1 MRRTKILDNDPNS
14 IFSASRKLATI
25 ANHNMKNP
33 IQNDAI
39 QQGLNSLLVPSSLN
53 NQLNNSLLPKNN
65 NNILINKL
73 PLSQPIK
80 ADVNVDEFISMISE
94 TNNSIEALHILINN
108 YDEDSKVDE
117 DDGGVLYRPNPNQR
131 RLQGGMVND
140 DNNEDDVIG
149 AEEGKSGDE
158 YKSNNTPDTKFGMDD
173 IYNTKMSPE
182 PSSNEQRQT
191 QIQKEIDELNETIH
205 NENKNLE
212 ASQMFVTTYESHIK
226 PNLRKYIGKNIDQKS
241 FFTDYKA
248 YKKASEEYDQRKS
261 TPTVIKPKSYKIVKE
276 FEDTYGDPPFVGTL
290 TKEMFKEYKRYMK
303 NLESIDRAKSVIKE
317 AEKDIQLL
325 EVKLKNIDV
334 EYKFDDSEKSRRTL
348 QNQFEL
354 EQKENQN
361 AQQQI
366 QEHINEL
373 NAVLR
378 DKEIAQ
384 YERTEVENE
393 LRTLKE
399 EKEQLTIERQ
409 SLRDD
414 YESMEEKFRD
424 RHREHE
430 EEIDKLNATTIEQ
443 TTKRKQAENLL
454 NYSKNTNPVIDLIT
468 RTNSKMNQLFIFF
481 KGKIKPN
488 LKSISKSDIQNMIT
502 DMQQL
507 YDNHVEVYNEIID
520 KYNSIF
526 TINGK
531 TVSKKTDAF
540 IDTFSKSFDKSYNEI
555 INNLQSYSSIGN
567 YSTSS
572 VPNGIL
578 FNSKV
583 PTFNGKGLQLVPDV
597 VRRNMHHNHKY
608 LL

>member
-1 MRRTKILDNDPNS
+1 M
-14 IFSASRKLATI
+14 
-25 ANHNMKNP
+25 
-33 IQNDAI
+33 
-39 QQGLNSLLVPSSLN
+39 
-53 NQLNNSLLPKNN
+53 
-65 NNILINKL
+65 
-73 PLSQPIK
+73 
-80 ADVNVDEFISMISE
+80 
-94 TNNSIEALHILINN
+94 
-108 YDEDSKVDE
+108 
-117 DDGGVLYRPNPNQR
+117 
-131 RLQGGMVND
+131 
-140 DNNEDDVIG
+140 
-149 AEEGKSGDE
+149 
-158 YKSNNTPDTKFGMDD
+158 
-173 IYNTKMSPE
+173 
-182 PSSNEQRQT
+182 
-191 QIQKEIDELNETIH
+191 QK
-205 NENKNLE
+205 
-212 ASQMFVTTYESHIK
+212 
-226 PNLRKYIGKNIDQKS
+226 
-241 FFTDYKA
+241 
-248 YKKASEEYDQRKS
+248 
-261 TPTVIKPKSYKIVKE
+261 
-276 FEDTYGDPPFVGTL
+276 
-290 TKEMFKEYKRYMK
+290 
-303 NLESIDRAKSVIKE
+303 
-317 AEKDIQLL
+317 
-325 EVKLKNIDV
+325 
-334 EYKFDDSEKSRRTL
+334 
-348 QNQFEL
+348 QFEL

-378 DKEIAQ
+378 DKAIAQ

-409 SLRDD
+409 SIRDD
-414 YESMEEKFRD
+414 YNTMQEQFRETY
-424 RHREHE
+424 HEHE
-430 EEIDKLNATTIEQ
+430 EEIEKLNASTIEQ
-443 TTKRKQAENLL
+443 TTKRKQAETLL

-502 DMQQL
+502 DIQQL

-540 IDTFSKSFDKSYNEI
+540 LETFSKSFDKSYNEI

-583 PTFNGKGLQLVPDV
+583 PSFNGKGLQLVPDV

>member
-1 MRRTKILDNDPNS
+1 
-14 IFSASRKLATI
+14 
-25 ANHNMKNP
+25 
-33 IQNDAI
+33 
-39 QQGLNSLLVPSSLN
+39 
-53 NQLNNSLLPKNN
+53 
-65 NNILINKL
+65 
-73 PLSQPIK
+73 
-80 ADVNVDEFISMISE
+80 
-94 TNNSIEALHILINN
+94 
-108 YDEDSKVDE
+108 
-117 DDGGVLYRPNPNQR
+117 
-131 RLQGGMVND
+131 MV
-140 DNNEDDVIG
+140 NEDDVIG
-149 AEEGKSGDE
+149 TEEGKSGDN
-158 YKSNNTPDTKFGMDD
+158 KSNNTPDTKFGMDD

-182 PSSNEQRQT
+182 PSSNEQRQ
-191 QIQKEIDELNETIH
+191 IQNEIDELNETIH

-212 ASQMFVTTYESHIK
+212 ASQTFVTTYEGHIK
-226 PNLRKYIGKNIDQKS
+226 PNLRKYIGKNINQKS
-241 FFTDYKA
+241 FFADYKA
-248 YKKASEEYDQRKS
+248 YKKASEEYDQRHS
-261 TPTVIKPKSYKIVKE
+261 APTAIKPKSYQIVKD
-276 FEDTYGDPPFVGTL
+276 FEETYGAPPIEGTL
-290 TKEMFKEYKRYMK
+290 TQDMFKEYKRYVK
-303 NLESIDRAKSVIKE
+303 NLESIERAKSAIKE

-325 EVKLKNIDV
+325 TVRLKNIDV
-334 EYKFDDSEKSRRTL
+334 EYKFDDSEQQRQTL
-348 QNQFEL
+348 QKQFEL
-354 EQKENQN
+354 EQKENKN

-378 DKEIAQ
+378 DKAIAQ
-384 YERTEVENE
+384 YERSEVENE

-409 SLRDD
+409 SIRDD
-414 YESMEEKFRD
+414 YESMEEQFRE
-424 RHREHE
+424 RFQERE
-430 EEIDKLNATTIEQ
+430 EEIEKLNATTIEQ
-443 TTKRKQAENLL
+443 TTKRKQAETLL

-502 DMQQL
+502 DIQQL

-526 TINGK
+526 TINNK

-540 IDTFSKSFDKSYNEI
+540 LETFSKSFDKSYNEI
-555 INNLQSYSSIGN
+555 INNLQSFSSLGN

>member
-1 MRRTKILDNDPNS
+1 MRRTRILDNDPNS

-39 QQGLNSLLVPSSLN
+39 QQDLNSLPSSLN
-53 NQLNNSLLPKNN
+53 NQLNNSLLPTNN
-65 NNILINKL
+65 NSILINKL
-73 PLSQPIK
+73 PSSQPIK
-80 ADVNVDEFISMISE
+80 ADVNVDEFLSMISE

-108 YDEDSKVDE
+108 YDENSKVEE
-117 DDGGVLYRPNPNQR
+117 DDGGVLYRPKPNSR
-131 RLQGGMVND
+131 RLRGPRLQGGMVND
-140 DNNEDDVIG
+140 DDNEDDVIG

-158 YKSNNTPDTKFGMDD
+158 YKNNNTPDTKFGMDD

-182 PSSNEQRQT
+182 PSSNEQRQSQK
-191 QIQKEIDELNETIH
+191 QIQNDIVNLNDIIH
-205 NENKNLE
+205 NENKNLK
-212 ASQMFVTTYESHIK
+212 ASQTIVTTYENQTNQ
-226 PNLRKYIGKNIDQKS
+226 PLRKYIGKNINQKS
-241 FFTDYKA
+241 FFTDQNDYKNA
-248 YKKASEEYDQRKS
+248 LGQYDQRNS
-261 TPTVIKPKSYKIVKE
+261 TPTNLKPKAYKIVKD
-276 FEDTYGDPPFVGTL
+276 FEDKYGTPPIEGKITHN
-290 TKEMFKEYKRYMK
+290 MFKEYKRYVK
-303 NLESIDRAKSVIKE
+303 NLESIERAKSAIMG
-317 AEKDIQLL
+317 AEKDIELL
-325 EVKLKNIDV
+325 TVRLKNIDV
-334 EYKFDDSEKSRRTL
+334 EYKFDDSEQQRQTL

-354 EQKENQN
+354 AQEENQN
-361 AQQQI
+361 KQQQI
-366 QEHINEL
+366 QEQINEL
-373 NAVLR
+373 NAILR

-384 YERTEVENE
+384 NERKEIE
-393 LRTLKE
+393 E
-399 EKEQLTIERQ
+399 EKKQLLIEVNSIQ
-409 SLRDD
+409 DD
-414 YESMEEKFRD
+414 YNTMQEQYRERYK
-424 RHREHE
+424 EHE
-430 EEIDKLNATTIEQ
+430 EEIEKLNATTIEQ
-443 TTKRKQAENLL
+443 TTKRKQAETLL

-502 DMQQL
+502 DIQQL

-526 TINGK
+526 TINNK

-540 IDTFSKSFDKSYNEI
+540 LETFSKSFDKSYNEI
-555 INNLQSYSSIGN
+555 INNLQSFSSLGN

>member
-1 MRRTKILDNDPNS
+1 
-14 IFSASRKLATI
+14 
-25 ANHNMKNP
+25 
-33 IQNDAI
+33 
-39 QQGLNSLLVPSSLN
+39 
-53 NQLNNSLLPKNN
+53 
-65 NNILINKL
+65 
-73 PLSQPIK
+73 
-80 ADVNVDEFISMISE
+80 
-94 TNNSIEALHILINN
+94 
-108 YDEDSKVDE
+108 
-117 DDGGVLYRPNPNQR
+117 
-131 RLQGGMVND
+131 
-140 DNNEDDVIG
+140 
-149 AEEGKSGDE
+149 
-158 YKSNNTPDTKFGMDD
+158 MDD
-173 IYNTKMSPE
+173 IYNTTMSPE
-182 PSSNEQRQT
+182 PSNNEQRQK
-191 QIQKEIDELNETIH
+191 QIQKEIDELNEIIH
-205 NENKNLE
+205 NEKTNLKSSENFVKSYE
-212 ASQMFVTTYESHIK
+212 AHTK
-226 PNLRKYIGKNIDQKS
+226 PNLRKYIGKNINQKS
-241 FFTDYKA
+241 FFTDYRA

-261 TPTVIKPKSYKIVKE
+261 TPTAIKPKSYIIVKE

-290 TKEMFKEYKRYMK
+290 TQEMFKEYKRYVN
-303 NLESIDRAKSVIKE
+303 NLKTIESANNAIKD

-325 EVKLKNIDV
+325 EVKLQNIDV
-334 EYKFDDSEKSRRTL
+334 EYKFDDSEQQRQTL

-361 AQQQI
+361 KQRQI
-366 QEHINEL
+366 QEHLNEL

-378 DKEIAQ
+378 DNEIAHKQ
-384 YERTEVENE
+384 RTELENDVIHLE
-393 LRTLKE
+393 M
-399 EKEQLTIERQ
+399 EKQ
-409 SLRDD
+409 SLRED
-414 YESMEEKFRD
+414 YKLMEEQFRE
-424 RHREHE
+424 RYREHE

-443 TTKRKQAENLL
+443 TTKRKQAETLL

-502 DMQQL
+502 DMEQL
-507 YDNHVEVYNEIID
+507 YDNFSEVYNDIID

-540 IDTFSKSFDKSYNEI
+540 LDTFSKSFDKCYNEI